1 MVRLEAPV
9 LTRLSGKVDGMRHCG
24 LIRVSLNTV
33 AFGQPAVN
41 ERQSTPRLWLAH
53 PAGWLCAGVLAAAVV
68 LCVCV
73 PDFNVRIAGAG
84 ESAGYQRVDADD
96 DDSVRIGVDDV
107 DAEAE
112 LESVQQAHLKVDS
125 QAPKSSGIKQ
135 VAIWPL
141 TKRPTVSSS
150 VTKLRQSQYGKWNQT
165 SLRDPFAEADNETP
179 SLKSSKSVKRSTTGS
194 DSTARGIA
202 NGASDRRRLLD
213 YQAAKGGPTEDTA
226 ESRAAGSQVE
236 LTQPTG
242 SPSATAIATS
252 QSSTEAELRALFE
265 QSSDEGESASAGVS
279 RVELQKFAD
288 SNTSSNGI
296 RQVSQGRES
305 QAKSAPAEPDN
316 QVTSIPL
323 ETLQFRAR
331 QAQQSG
337 RAESARQL
345 RLAAAESGSVERS
358 KRDLLKSQTAPALAA
373 LPPIGPETVTR
384 PPVKSDLPA
393 LKPNLVREVPGRA
406 RVDQVT
412 DEPETMTAITK
423 ARTSHLDPAITV
435 IPTIIPEK
443 KGRRLVPATGTAD
456 FTLEIRPARKPGL
469 PEPQVLANR
478 PLELPAPEGWSA
490 ATKLESA
497 RRAAQWKTPTVA
509 PHAEANAVSD
519 DSAQPAPTIRL
530 MANRGDILPSPEMPL
545 NRQVTMHVQPVKLD
559 AIEQIEPLPLLDTDV
574 IGTGTL
580 KNADYQDESV
590 STQREPAKI
599 AELNVEPIIVP
610 QLAAEGRPLWVFCAI
625 AAGGVLFGL
634 YGMWRAGPAGRRG
647 PA

>member
-1 MVRLEAPV
+1 MN
-9 LTRLSGKVDGMRHCG
+9 K
-24 LIRVSLNTV
+24 
-33 AFGQPAVN
+33 
-41 ERQSTPRLWLAH
+41 RQSTPRLWLAH
-53 PAGWLCAGVLAAAVV
+53 SAGWLCAGVSAAAVV

-73 PDFNVRIAGAG
+73 PDFNVRIARAG
-84 ESAGYQRVDADD
+84 ESAGLQRVDADD

-125 QAPKSSGIKQ
+125 QASKSSGIKQ

-165 SLRDPFAEADNETP
+165 SPRDPFAEADNETP

-213 YQAAKGGPTEDTA
+213 YQAAKGGSTEDTA
-226 ESRAAGSQVE
+226 ESRAAGRQVE

-252 QSSTEAELRALFE
+252 QSSTESEAELRALFE

-279 RVELQKFAD
+279 RVKLQKFAD
-288 SNTSSNGI
+288 SNTSSNEI

-305 QAKSAPAEPDN
+305 QPEAAAAKTDN

-331 QAQQSG
+331 QAQRSG

-345 RLAAAESGSVERS
+345 RLAAESGSVERS
-358 KRDLLKSQTAPALAA
+358 KRDSLKYQTTPALAA
-373 LPPIGPETVTR
+373 LPSIGSETVTR
-384 PPVKSDLPA
+384 PPVKSVLPA
-393 LKPNLVREVPGRA
+393 PKPNLVREVPGRA

-530 MANRGDILPSPEMPL
+530 MANRGDILPLPKTTL

-559 AIEQIEPLPLLDTDV
+559 AIEQMEPLPLWDTDV

-610 QLAAEGRPLWVFCAI
+610 QLAAEGRPLWVYCAI

-634 YGMWRAGPAGRRG
+634 YGMWRAGLAGRRG